1 MKTRGIDFLEKNNIE
16 FKVYS
21 YDHKVKGAEFAAE
34 QTGIELERMI
44 KTLVVCDVK
53 GKDFYFV
60 LMPGDKSI
68 DMKRLAKCLGVKKA
82 RMSTVE
88 EAQRL
93 TNYLVGGISPF
104 GARTRLPVIM
114 EKALEEFEKVGING
128 GGRGII
134 VELSL
139 KDLKSLLNPQICQL
153 AKTGE

>member
-1 MKTRGIDFLEKNNIE
+1 MKTRGMEFLEKKGIDY
-16 FKVYS
+16 KVYF

-60 LMPGDKSI
+60 LMPGDKNI
-68 DMKRLAKCLGVKKA
+68 DMKKLAKCLGLKKM
-82 RMSTVE
+82 RMSTVD
-88 EAQRL
+88 EAQKL

-104 GARTRLPVIM
+104 GAKTPLPVVM
-114 EKALEEFEKVGING
+114 EKSLKDFEKVGING
-128 GGRGII
+128 GGRGVI

-139 KDLKSLLNPQICQL
+139 NNLKEILKPEICEI
-153 AKTGE
+153 AKVD